1 MHGWPTAGP
10 ILYCGCA
17 VHPFVIES
25 PDAMKR
31 RILAGLV
38 LLLTVAVCGGLIW
51 FNFFRQE
58 MIGQFFANMQP
69 PAQVVSTA
77 DVAARTWTPGIT
89 AIGTAR
95 AQSGAQLAVQASG
108 IVKEISFKANDK
120 VEKGALLV
128 QLDDAL
134 ERADLIDAEASVK
147 INQAA
152 VDRAQQLL
160 DRGVDTQA
168 TLDSALGALDAAR
181 SKLARTRA
189 VIDLKSLEA
198 PFTGT
203 IGIPQ
208 IEVGEYVSAGDFVA
222 TLQDLDNMTVD
233 FNVPEQSR
241 ERVTLGQPVRFGL
254 TESALD
260 MSGTIIGIDPRGD
273 PNTRLV
279 NVRAKLDDA
288 AGTEIIP
295 GRFLHVRIELPVEDN
310 VIAVPQ
316 TSVVTSLYGDFVYKV
331 LPDDREGADGGKMIQ
346 QVFVKPGR
354 REGRDIEITDGLA
367 TGDVIVTAGQNKLQP
382 GAAVTVDNTLDITKA
397 GDGQ

>member
-1 MHGWPTAGP
+1 MP
-10 ILYCGCA
+10 YCDYA
-17 VHPFVIES
+17 VHPFEIES
-25 PDAMKR
+25 RDDMKR
-31 RILAGLV
+31 RILAGLF

-58 MIGQFFANMQP
+58 MIGQFFANMRP
-69 PAQVVSTA
+69 PAQVVSTTN
-77 DVAARTWTPGIT
+77 VEARTWTPGIA

-95 AQSGAQLAVQASG
+95 AQHGAQLALEAGG
-108 IVKEISFKANDK
+108 IVKEILFKANDK
-120 VEKGALLV
+120 VEKGALLL

-134 ERADLIDAEASVK
+134 ERADLIDSEAAVK
-147 INQAA
+147 VTQAA
-152 VDRAQQLL
+152 VERAQQLKA
-160 DRGVDTQA
+160 RGVDTQA
-168 TLDSALGALDAAR
+168 ALDRASAELDAAR
-181 SKLARTRA
+181 SKLARTKA
-189 VIDLKSLEA
+189 AIELKSLEA

-222 TLQDLDNMTVD
+222 TLQDLENMTVD
-233 FNVPEQSR
+233 FSVPEQFR
-241 ERVTLGQPVRFGL
+241 ERLTLGQPVRFGL

-279 NVRAKLDDA
+279 NVRAKLDDT

-316 TSVVTSLYGDFVYKV
+316 TAVVTSLYGDFVYKV
-331 LPDDREGADGGKMIQ
+331 VPDDREGADGGKMIQ

-354 REGRDIEITDGLA
+354 REGSDIEITDGLA
-367 TGDVIVTAGQNKLQP
+367 AGDMIVTAGQNKLQP

-397 GDGQ
+397 GEGQ

>member
-1 MHGWPTAGP
+1 
-10 ILYCGCA
+10 
-17 VHPFVIES
+17 
-25 PDAMKR
+25 MKR
-31 RILAGLV
+31 RILAGLA
-38 LLLTVAVCGGLIW
+38 LLLTTVVCGGLIW

-69 PAQVVSTA
+69 PAQVVSTT
-77 DVAARTWTPGIT
+77 DVEARTWTPGIT

-95 AQSGAQLAVQASG
+95 ARQGAQLAVQASG
-108 IVKEISFKANDK
+108 IVREILFKANDK
-120 VEKGALLV
+120 VEAGDLLV

-168 TLDSALGALDAAR
+168 ALDTALGALDAAR
-181 SKLARTRA
+181 SKLARTQA
-189 VIDLKSLEA
+189 AIELKSLEA
-198 PFTGT
+198 PFAGT

-208 IEVGEYVSAGDFVA
+208 FEVGEYVSAGDLVA

-233 FNVPEQSR
+233 FSIPEQFR
-241 ERVTLGQPVRFGL
+241 ERLRLGQPVRFGL
-254 TESALD
+254 AESALD

-279 NVRAKLDDA
+279 NVRAELDDT
-288 AGTEIIP
+288 AGEEIIP
-295 GRFLHVRIELPVEDN
+295 GRFLHVRIEMPVEDD

-316 TSVVTSLYGDFVYKV
+316 TAVVTSLYGDFVYKV
-331 LPDDREGADGGKMIQ
+331 VPDDREGADGGKMIR
-346 QVFVKPGR
+346 QVFVKAGR
-354 REGRDIEITDGLA
+354 REGRNIEITDGLA
-367 TGDVIVTAGQNKLQP
+367 VGDVIVTAGQNKLQP
-382 GAAVTVDNTLDITKA
+382 GAAVTVNNTIDITEA
-397 GDGQ
+397 GEGQ